1 MITNIIVCDR
11 IPKLS
16 MLRFSHNISI
26 AFLRLF
32 TGCITYSGS
41 LLKLLY
47 LFCLIVSIYIQ
58 DFLEEKGII
67 SEKESENAIFPAKE
81 KKQAFQVPTFCFP
94 VRQNVCYPAR
104 PEKAQSVWFEKPV
117 FFII

>member
-67 SEKESENAIFPAKE
+67 SEKESENAIFPV
-81 KKQAFQVPTFCFP
+81 KKTGFPGSDILLSGQAECLLSCPAGEGA
-94 VRQNVCYPAR
+94 VC
-104 PEKAQSVWFEKPV
+104 VV
-117 FFII
+117 